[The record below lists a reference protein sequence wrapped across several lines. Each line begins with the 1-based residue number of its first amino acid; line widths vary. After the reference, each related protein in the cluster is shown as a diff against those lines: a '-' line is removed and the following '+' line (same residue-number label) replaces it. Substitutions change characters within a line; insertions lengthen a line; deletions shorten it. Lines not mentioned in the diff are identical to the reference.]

1 MPRHH
6 STPDNAGIDAIL
18 RDKMEEILELV
29 EAMAVDA
36 SDCDVKLATLVEN
49 ESELVRIAIVEKLRE
64 MLEERAEEKTKEL
77 DKYLEAQKRQE
88 VERQQGIFMR
98 WLAWIMSEETL
109 RKIREVF
116 AMRPSVESQVK
127 NIGQELAAKGVL
139 TQMELHN
146 KRELGGLSTNVAK
159 QQGQGKG
166 TDKGRG

>member
-1 MPRHH
+1 MSRHH
-6 STPDNAGIDAIL
+6 SMPDNDAIDAIL

-36 SDCDVKLATLVEN
+36 EGCDIALAKLVEN

-64 MLEERAEEKTKEL
+64 MLEERAEEKTKQL

-98 WLAWIMSEETL
+98 WLAWLMSEETL

-116 AMRPSVESQVK
+116 TMRPSVEQQVK

-139 TQMELHN
+139 AQMELHN
-146 KRELGGLSTNVAK
+146 KRDLGGLSASVAK
-159 QQGQGKG
+159 SQGQGKDQG
-166 TDKGRG
+166 KGR